1 MTLKI
6 SHFKTT
12 RFLDFWSY
20 IPSGIACFLLLFLV
34 FSPSLTKT
42 LVSKTVKVSEEEP
55 LQVATVELKPKELG
69 ALRIDVRSFFPD
81 NHWVVYEIQ
90 LVDQNGEVVASA
102 MDEAWRESGIWSE
115 SGESGIWSESELLG
129 GLDVQSQQTE
139 QLDVVIEVLE
149 SGTASGVPADLTASF
164 DVEIKKGVIQ
174 SSHLWWGLIFTTILS
189 VLAFLATKVSGNKV
203 IDQTIQDSDP
213 KGRTILGG
221 EDNLI
226 RVKVNTQLDENTP
239 QKVTIY
245 LAINDVNGEQ
255 IYKTSRTVSTNL
267 KKNDSGRITGGTG
280 ELELFFILPKR
291 ESYSFQV
298 KISPDEPVD
307 KTSLVVREGTKTLNS
322 VDVIEI
328 SPVV

>member
-1 MTLKI
+1 MTVKI

-12 RFLDFWSY
+12 RFLDFWAY
-20 IPSGIACFLLLFLV
+20 LPVGVTCFLFLFLV
-34 FSPSLTKT
+34 FSPFLTKT

-55 LQVATVELKPKELG
+55 LQVATVELKPRELG

-81 NHWVVYEIQ
+81 NHWLVYEIQ
-90 LVDQNGEVVASA
+90 LVDQKGQVIASA
-102 MDEAWRESGIWSE
+102 MDESWRESGTWFE
-115 SGESGIWSESELLG
+115 SGESGTWSESELLG
-129 GLDVQSQQTE
+129 GLDIQSRQTE

-149 SGTASGVPADLTASF
+149 SGTASGVSADLTASF

-174 SSHLWWGLIFTTILS
+174 SSHLWWGLIFTTALS
-189 VLAFLATKVSGNKV
+189 ILAFLATKVSGNKV
-203 IDQTIQDSDP
+203 ISQTIQDSDP

-226 RVKVNTQLDENTP
+226 RVKINTWLDENTP
-239 QKVTIY
+239 QQAIIH

-255 IYKTSRTVSTNL
+255 IYKISRTVATFL
-267 KKNDSGRITGGTG
+267 KKNDSGRVISATA
-280 ELELFFILPKR
+280 ELELFFVLKKR

-298 KISPDEPVD
+298 KIAPDEPVER
-307 KTSLVVREGTKTLNS
+307 TSLVVRDGTKTLNN

-328 SPVV
+328 